1 MKRLALY
8 GLATAAALGAAT
20 WRPAALAQGAP
31 AYTPPRGLHD
41 QPLVIPADNP
51 ITPGKIALGEQLFF
65 DKRLSKGKDMSCETC
80 HVPEKGW
87 TDALPLST
95 KFDGVKNT
103 RHSPTMYGVGFYPEL
118 YWDGRSPTLEAQAM
132 AAWRGQIGGDPDAV
146 ARELEAIP
154 AYKAAFEKELGGP
167 PTGDRIVKA
176 LATFMRTIHAGDTP
190 WDRMDAKAREAS
202 DAGKGFKVFSEVASC
217 TNCHLPPTFS
227 DGLYHNVGIGYDKEK
242 PDLGRG
248 GFLEAQAKR
257 ASREPSEEEKKLMG
271 AFKTPTLRGVAL
283 SGPYFHDGRAATL
296 EEAVD
301 LMLQGGIKNPNL
313 DEKLQPKTV
322 TAEQRRQLLAFLRSL
337 TPDNK
342 PYKRPSLP

>member
-1 MKRLALY
+1 MKRV
-8 GLATAAALGAAT
+8 GRFGVTTAAA
-20 WRPAALAQGAP
+20 ALLAFSTVRAQEKP
-31 AYTPPRGLHD
+31 AYTPPRGLQD

-51 ITPGKIALGEQLFF
+51 ITPGKVALGEQLFF

-87 TDALPLST
+87 TDALALST

-103 RHSPTMYGVGFYPEL
+103 RHSPTIYGVGFYPEL
-118 YWDGRSPTLEAQAM
+118 YWDGRAPSLEAQAL

-146 ARELEAIP
+146 SKELEAIP

-167 PTGDRIVKA
+167 PNPDRVVKA
-176 LATFMRTIHAGDTP
+176 LGAFMRTVHAGDTA
-190 WDRMDAKAREAS
+190 WDRMDARARETS

-227 DGLYHNVGIGYDKEK
+227 DGLFHNVGIGSEAEK
-242 PDLGRG
+242 PDTGRG
-248 GFLEAQAKR
+248 GLLKTR
-257 ASREPSEEEKKLMG
+257 AERAGRPLTPDEEKLAG
-271 AFKTPTLRGVAL
+271 AFKTPTLRGIEL

-301 LMLQGGIKNPNL
+301 LMIQGGIKNPNL
-313 DEKLQPKTV
+313 DEKLQPKTLSS
-322 TAEQRRQLLAFLRSL
+322 EQRRQLLAFLRSL